1 LIKLSARVR
10 KAAIARIVEAR
21 FSLSIFEEM
30 MRKDPRGWKA
40 KANDM
45 CRGIYAQ
52 AILERERLQT
62 VPDEELRAEAAA
74 MNCALPAR
82 RG

>member
-1 LIKLSARVR
+1 LAKLSAGKRR
-10 KAAIARIVEAR
+10 AAIARIVEAR

-30 MRKDPRGWKA
+30 KRKDPRGWKS

-52 AILERERLQT
+52 AILEMQRLQA
-62 VPDEELRAEAAA
+62 VPDDELKAESAAIR
-74 MNCALPAR
+74 PR
-82 RG
+82 

>member
-1 LIKLSARVR
+1 
-10 KAAIARIVEAR
+10 VEAR

-30 MRKDPRGWKA
+30 KRKDPRRWSS
-40 KANDM
+40 KANHM

-52 AILERERLQT
+52 ALQERKRLQA

-74 MNCALPAR
+74 IDFVLPAR
-82 RG
+82 RD

>member
-1 LIKLSARVR
+1 MAKLSAGKRRV
-10 KAAIARIVEAR
+10 AIARIVEAR

-30 MRKDPRGWKA
+30 KRKDPRSWKS

-52 AILERERLQT
+52 AILEKQRLQA
-62 VPDEELRAEAAA
+62 VPDDELRAESAAIGVT
-74 MNCALPAR
+74 PR
-82 RG
+82 

>member
-1 LIKLSARVR
+1 MAKLSAVR
-10 KAAIARIVEAR
+10 RRAAIARIVEAR

-30 MRKDPRGWKA
+30 KRKYPRSWKS

-52 AILERERLQT
+52 AILEKERLQA
-62 VPDEELRAEAAA
+62 VPDDELRAESAAISRGGT
-74 MNCALPAR
+74 AR
-82 RG
+82 